1 MVALIVVSLIFAVAA
16 MSLSVFVFLKG
27 GPQGKEG
34 PVGPQGPKGEKGAKG
49 PQGEKGDKGDKGD
62 VGPQGPVGPQGDKG
76 ADGKN
81 GRDGKDGKDGVSVIK
96 ETGDLT
102 GEDIVRLLSS
112 MEEINIPN
120 TTIRV
125 FKAYAEE

>member
-1 MVALIVVSLIFAVAA
+1 MVALIVISLIFAVAA
-16 MSLSVFVFLKG
+16 MSLSVFVLLKG

>member
-16 MSLSVFVFLKG
+16 MGLSVFALLKG
-27 GPQGKEG
+27 GPQGKER

-49 PQGEKGDKGDKGD
+49 PQGERGDKGD
-62 VGPQGPVGPQGDKG
+62 VGPQGPVGPQGEKG
-76 ADGKN
+76 VDGKN
-81 GRDGKDGKDGVSVIK
+81 GRDGKDGVNGRDGVSVIK

-112 MEEINIPN
+112 MKEINIPN

-125 FKAYAEE
+125 FKAYVEE